1 MNSLW
6 EFQAVFEKLAP
17 NVIISPHMI
26 YDLIILGGGPAGVAG
41 AVYAARKRLETLLI
55 TEEFGGQSSVSETIY
70 NWIGT
75 PAISGAQL
83 AKDLKKHAE
92 DYNGKSLTLMEGVR
106 GEKIQKKDNVFVVNT
121 NDGKSFETRSVLVT
135 TGSKRR
141 KLEVPGAEEFE
152 NKGITYCASCDG
164 PLFSDQ
170 DVVVIGGGNAG
181 FESALQLVAY
191 CKSVTLIHRSAEFR
205 ADEITVEKLRSN
217 PKTKIIIN
225 ADILKVSGTQFVESI
240 TYKDK
245 VSGEEFTLPVTGIFV
260 EVGQLPNTDFLG
272 DSVDLDAGKKIVVD
286 PMNQR
291 ASVAGI
297 WAAGDATNGLYHQ
310 NNIAAG
316 DAVKALE
323 DLYIWVHKNK

>member
-1 MNSLW
+1 MT
-6 EFQAVFEKLAP
+6 
-17 NVIISPHMI
+17 

-55 TEEFGGQSSVSETIY
+55 AEEFGGQSSVSETIY

-75 PAISGAQL
+75 KAISGAEL
-83 AKDLKKHAE
+83 AKSLKEHAE

-106 GEKIQKKDNVFVVNT
+106 AEKIEKKDDIFVVST
-121 NDGKSFETRSVLVT
+121 NDGKQIETRSVLIT

-141 KLEVPGAEEFE
+141 KIDVPGATEYE

-170 DVVVIGGGNAG
+170 DVVVLGGGNAG
-181 FESALQLVAY
+181 FESALQLIAY
-191 CKSVTLIHRSAEFR
+191 CKSVTLIHRSSEFR
-205 ADEITVEKLRSN
+205 ADEVTVEKLRAN
-217 PKTKIIIN
+217 PKAKIITDAEIT
-225 ADILKVSGTQFVESI
+225 KVSGSQFVESI
-240 TYKDK
+240 SYKDK
-245 VSGEEFTLPVTGIFV
+245 NTGEEITLPTTGIFV
-260 EVGQLPNTDFLG
+260 EIGQLPNTDFLTG
-272 DSVDLDAGKKIVVD
+272 FVELDKERKIIVD